1 MFFRD
6 RQPDAQVWKR
16 FRTDKDRFSFS
27 NSGEVYEAHVV
38 ASAERV
44 VDLFH
49 ALSEQ
54 LAPAV
59 DVVVNDIGGQ
69 RAWKGESVALPD
81 VRDGLARLKTPLAT
95 YGGVEFSVY
104 SSEDQLTLTPYLEL
118 FIYARTDRWLYLL
131 QGKGLLHE
139 KDAMPVRKWRD
150 RSFDPAPE
158 LQNALNLVAERL
170 GLNAV

>member
-6 RQPDAQVWKR
+6 RQPEASIWKR
-16 FRTDKDRFSFS
+16 FRADKDKFSFV

-49 ALSEQ
+49 ALTEQ

-59 DVVVNDIGGQ
+59 DLAINDLGGQ
-69 RAWKGESVALPD
+69 QSWKAESLALPD
-81 VRDGLARLKTPLAT
+81 VRDGIARLKTPLAT
-95 YGGVEFSVY
+95 YGGVEFAVY

-118 FIYARTDRWLYLL
+118 FIFARTDRWLYLL
-131 QGKGLLHE
+131 QGKGLQQEEGSL
-139 KDAMPVRKWRD
+139 PVRKWREKQ
-150 RSFDPAPE
+150 FDPAPE
-158 LQNALNLVAERL
+158 LQNALGLVTERL
-170 GLNAV
+170 NLTSL